1 MTLPPYRLSCRGWS
15 SEGSGGFYALLP
27 IVGCYSIICRNDFF
41 KIAVLNLIL
50 KFLGTVN
57 MEIDI
62 EIEDYIN
69 RIKIRIF

>member
-1 MTLPPYRLSCRGWS
+1 MQKR
-15 SEGSGGFYALLP
+15 
-27 IVGCYSIICRNDFF
+27 FF
-41 KIAVLNLIL
+41 QIAVLNLIL